1 MKIIVTGGAGF
12 IGGNFVHHMVNKYP
26 EYQIINLDLLTYA
39 GNLETLKPVEEFCSG
54 EPCRPLH
61 YRSGGICEDECNRY
75 DHAVRR
81 VQGIRHSEI
90 SPGIHRRGLRGSAP
104 RQAGLILYGGDA
116 APYFEPIFLLEGK
129 RRSVCACV
137 PQDLRTACDGVQ
149 MLQQLRSVSF
159 PGETDSAYD
168 QPGPGG

>member
-1 MKIIVTGGAGF
+1 MEDKPNYKFVKGDIADRKF
-12 IGGNFVHHMVNKYP
+12 IFELFENEKPDVVVNFAAESHVDRSITDP
-26 EYQIINLDLLTYA
+26 EAFVRTNVIGTTTLLDA
-39 GNLETLKPVEEFCSG
+39 
-54 EPCRPLH
+54 CRE
-61 YRSGGICEDECNRY
+61 Y
-75 DHAVRR
+75 
-81 VQGIRHSEI
+81 
-90 SPGIHRRGLRGSAP
+90 GIHRRGLRGSAP